1 MNERK
6 IKIFLLIA
14 GFIYLLTE
22 ILTLIYFVWMTKAI
36 KITFIIFFCLNIV
49 CFIFAFLTFL
59 KIYKT
64 EVFIAFLI
72 LNSVIYLIILSVNL
86 SKFLNYWK
94 YCPYLITDFDYNLHF
109 ERRCELYNINNN
121 SRYLYQYICSYDSS
135 KDFKKNKLKNQI
147 KKDSIICIPLKE
159 IKENED
165 NEVKNLFINEYK
177 NINNY
182 YCSRTNMPKTYSFV
196 NYKNC
201 KKTKYS
207 LNIVLYIIFIFKL
220 IFTVLTPF
228 FLIIYSLTENI
239 HNRPRIRMREI
250 NLSNNEEFRNRIPNN
265 IERNIGNDR
274 IQNRNFNNEENRD
287 NIDNRFRAMVNELIR
302 IRDLFRNLNNNNN
315 NQLNNDT
322 KASENPSMDNSF
334 IKQKTRNIILENK
347 QEYSIETNIKNIISN
362 KDNKKFNAIN
372 LEEINIQIL
381 NSDKNELRN
390 NS

>member
-1 MNERK
+1 
-6 IKIFLLIA
+6 
-14 GFIYLLTE
+14 
-22 ILTLIYFVWMTKAI
+22 MTKAI
-36 KITFIIFFCLNIV
+36 KITYIIFFCFSIV
-49 CFIFAFLTFL
+49 CYIFSFLTFI
-59 KIYKT
+59 KIYDAS
-64 EVFIAFLI
+64 VFIGFLF
-72 LNSVIYLIILSVNL
+72 LNYVIYLIILSVNL
-86 SKFLNYWK
+86 RKFLNYWK

-147 KKDSIICIPLKE
+147 KKDSIICISLKE

-177 NINNY
+177 NIKNY

-196 NYKNC
+196 NHKNC
-201 KKTKYS
+201 KKAKYS
-207 LNIVLYIIFIFKL
+207 LNIALYIIFIFEF
-220 IFTVLTPF
+220 IFLYVFPF
-228 FLIIYSLTENI
+228 CFFIYSIGESL
-239 HNRPRIRMREI
+239 HNRLQMRRREI
-250 NLSNNEEFRNRIPNN
+250 NLSNNEHLRNRFPNN
-265 IERNIGNDR
+265 IERNVENDR

-287 NIDNRFRAMVNELIR
+287 NIDNRFRAMINELNR
-302 IRDLFRNLNNNNN
+302 LRDLFRNLNNNN

-347 QEYSIETNIKNIISN
+347 QEYSIETNIKNLSN
-362 KDNKKFNAIN
+362 KNNKKFNAIN